1 VSTALTLYEQLT
13 EAGEDSARA
22 RIFADAFNALEERLP
37 APDTLATR
45 TQLSETALAL
55 TREIEQ
61 LRKEIKELDVRLTKE
76 IKELDGRLTKEI
88 KALER
93 EMKALEGR
101 LTREMKE
108 GEVRL
113 VTAMGE
119 LKATT
124 IRWVVGLLLG
134 QTGIL
139 VAALLGGLRLFASS
153 GP

>member
-22 RIFADAFNALEERLP
+22 RIFANAFNALEERLP
-37 APDTLATR
+37 ALDTLATR
-45 TQLSETALAL
+45 TQLSETALSL

-61 LRKEIKELDVRLTKE
+61 LRKEVQEVRRE
-76 IKELDGRLTKEI
+76 IKELD
-88 KALER
+88 A
-93 EMKALEGR
+93 R